1 MNNLLIKLVNIN
13 FIQKCFI
20 NFLLGSLSV
29 LALDPINFFYIL
41 FITLPLFL
49 VNSTSYNNKKQIQ
62 YKKKLLHIFVIGSSF
77 GFGYFFFGLYWI
89 NISFL
94 HQIETYYFLIIPSL
108 FLIPIVLSVFYGL
121 MTLLLFL
128 FCPKNIS
135 RVFVFSIIWTL
146 MEFVRSLITV
156 FPWAQIGHSLIP
168 VNKIIQ
174 IISIFGELSLTT
186 IAIILFTFPV
196 IFLFEKDN
204 YLKKTSL
211 IIFILIFVSIF
222 TFSSL
227 RQYNNTI
234 TTTNIEVNILQPNIS
249 QKNKWDP
256 SFFDK
261 NINKLIDETIKMVKS
276 ESKIP
281 FKQRYF
287 IWPETAIP
295 IFVDENLSVTRKITK
310 YFNEDDYLMIG
321 SIRKEKNIGE
331 NYKFFN
337 SLFIINSKN
346 EIIGKYDKNQLV
358 PFGEYIP
365 LNNLLRKLKF
375 INFNAIGGNFSKG
388 YDALS
393 VRNHSLLIPEVLIC
407 YEAIFSKKLYKNLQ
421 KTDWLLN
428 ITNDAWFG
436 KSSGPYQHFNMAR
449 LRAVER
455 GKPLVRV
462 ANTGISGIINPYG
475 KIISK
480 SLLNTEFYTKEI
492 LPKKTVKTFY
502 TRYNYYPLFFILIL
516 SFLLIYYV
524 NKKNYHNQL

>member
-1 MNNLLIKLVNIN
+1 
-13 FIQKCFI
+13 
-20 NFLLGSLSV
+20 
-29 LALDPINFFYIL
+29 
-41 FITLPLFL
+41 
-49 VNSTSYNNKKQIQ
+49 
-62 YKKKLLHIFVIGSSF
+62 
-77 GFGYFFFGLYWI
+77 
-89 NISFL
+89 
-94 HQIETYYFLIIPSL
+94 
-108 FLIPIVLSVFYGL
+108 
-121 MTLLLFL
+121 
-128 FCPKNIS
+128 
-135 RVFVFSIIWTL
+135 
-146 MEFVRSLITV
+146 
-156 FPWAQIGHSLIP
+156 
-168 VNKIIQ
+168 
-174 IISIFGELSLTT
+174 
-186 IAIILFTFPV
+186 
-196 IFLFEKDN
+196 
-204 YLKKTSL
+204 
-211 IIFILIFVSIF
+211 
-222 TFSSL
+222 
-227 RQYNNTI
+227 
-234 TTTNIEVNILQPNIS
+234 
-249 QKNKWDP
+249 
-256 SFFDK
+256 
-261 NINKLIDETIKMVKS
+261 LIDETIKMVKS